1 MGREIEIKI
10 PLTSEEF
17 DRIYDFLCLKKSIDG
32 IKILGDDKNPRER
45 KFFLKKDEY
54 FSKYK
59 KEIIEEYESDTE
71 NQYVTIPVLEAVD
84 IVQDVADEL

>member
-32 IKILGDDKNPRER
+32 IKILGDDKNPCER
-45 KFFLKKDEY
+45 KFFLKKERLLI
-54 FSKYK
+54 F
-59 KEIIEEYESDTE
+59 
-71 NQYVTIPVLEAVD
+71 
-84 IVQDVADEL
+84 

>member
-32 IKILGDDKNPRER
+32 INEC
-45 KFFLKKDEY
+45 EY
-54 FSKYK
+54 
-59 KEIIEEYESDTE
+59 
-71 NQYVTIPVLEAVD
+71 
-84 IVQDVADEL
+84 